1 MCEGPVMSEWKQKR
15 FWNNVHVVSSEVGY
29 FIKLDNKIL
38 RTPAKK
44 QMMLPTEVLA
54 KKVASE
60 WDEQVEEIDP
70 TTMPFTK
77 SANVALDKVSEQ
89 FEEVSSLLGEYGETD
104 LLYYRAD
111 SPPELQKRQKTGW
124 DPIVKWAENTF
135 KVHINS
141 GTGIVYIP
149 QNEKLFLETRRKIN
163 NLSIFELTAFYDM
176 VSITGSLILGLAII
190 DRRLS
195 AEEAYQLSRI
205 DEQWQLE
212 QWGED
217 EEAQVASN
225 LKNIAIL
232 HSEEFFA
239 LSDRNKST
247 FF

>member
-1 MCEGPVMSEWKQKR
+1 MSEWKQKR
-15 FWNNVHVVSSEVGY
+15 FWKNVHVVSSETGY
-29 FIKLDNKIL
+29 LIKLDDKIL
-38 RTPAKK
+38 KTPAKK
-44 QMMLPTEVLA
+44 QMLLPTEALA

-60 WDEQVEEIDP
+60 WGKQVEEVDP
-70 TTMPFTK
+70 TSMPFTK
-77 SANVALDKVSEQ
+77 SSNAALDKVSEQ
-89 FEEVSSLLGEYGETD
+89 FEEVSSLLGEYGDTD

-124 DPIVKWAENTF
+124 DPIVNWAENTF
-135 KVHINS
+135 KVQINC
-141 GTGIVYIP
+141 GMGIVYIP
-149 QNEKLFLETRRKIN
+149 QDAKLFSEINIKIN
-163 NLSIFELTAFYDM
+163 SLSIFELTAFYDM

-190 DRRLS
+190 NGRLS

-225 LKNIAIL
+225 LKNMAIL

-239 LSDRNKST
+239 LSDGNKST
-247 FF
+247 IF

>member
-1 MCEGPVMSEWKQKR
+1 MSEWKQKR
-15 FWNNVHVVSSEVGY
+15 FWKNAHVVSSETGY
-29 FIKLDNKIL
+29 LIKLDDKIL
-38 RTPAKK
+38 KTPAKK
-44 QMMLPTEVLA
+44 QMLLPTEALA

-60 WDEQVEEIDP
+60 WGEQVEEIDP

-77 SANVALDKVSEQ
+77 SSNAALDKVSEQ
-89 FEEVSSLLGEYGETD
+89 FEEVSSLLGEYGDTD

-124 DPIVKWAENTF
+124 DPIVNWAENTF
-135 KVHINS
+135 KVQINC

-149 QNEKLFLETRRKIN
+149 QDAKLFSEINIKIN
-163 NLSIFELTAFYDM
+163 SLSIFELTAFYDM

-190 DRRLS
+190 NGRLS

-225 LKNIAIL
+225 LKNMAIL

-239 LSDRNKST
+239 LSDGNKST
-247 FF
+247 IF

>member
-1 MCEGPVMSEWKQKR
+1 V
-15 FWNNVHVVSSEVGY
+15 
-29 FIKLDNKIL
+29 
-38 RTPAKK
+38 
-44 QMMLPTEVLA
+44 LPTEALA

-77 SANVALDKVSEQ
+77 SANAALDKVSEQ
-89 FEEVSSLLGEYGETD
+89 FEEVSSLLGEYGDTD

-111 SPPELQKRQKTGW
+111 SPPELQKRQKIGW

-135 KVHINS
+135 KVKINC

-149 QNEKLFLETRRKIN
+149 QNEQMFSEIRIKIS

-190 DRRLS
+190 NGRLS
-195 AEEAYQLSRI
+195 AEEAYQLSRV
-205 DEQWQLE
+205 DELWQLE

-217 EEAQVASN
+217 EEAQAVSN
-225 LKNIAIL
+225 LKNAAIL
-232 HSEEFFA
+232 HSEEFFS
-239 LSDRNKST
+239 LSGRTKST
-247 FF
+247 IF

>member
-1 MCEGPVMSEWKQKR
+1 MSEWKQRR
-15 FWNNVHVVSSEVGY
+15 FWKNVHVVSSEAGY
-29 FIKLDNKIL
+29 FIKLDDKIL
-38 RTPAKK
+38 KTPAKR
-44 QMMLPTEVLA
+44 QMMLPTETLA

-60 WDEQVEEIDP
+60 WGQQVEEIDP

-77 SANVALDKVSEQ
+77 AANAALDKVSEQ
-89 FEEVSSLLGEYGETD
+89 FEEVSSLLGEYGDTD

-135 KVHINS
+135 KVQINC

-149 QNEKLFLETRRKIN
+149 QNEKLFSEIRKKISSLN
-163 NLSIFELTAFYDM
+163 IFELTAFYDM

-190 DRRLS
+190 NGRLS

-225 LKNIAIL
+225 VKNAAIL

-239 LSDRNKST
+239 LSDGNKST
-247 FF
+247 IF

>member
-1 MCEGPVMSEWKQKR
+1 MPEWKQKR
-15 FWNNVHVVSSEVGY
+15 FWKNVHVVSSEAGY
-29 FIKLDNKIL
+29 FIKLDEKIL
-38 RTPAKK
+38 KTPAKK
-44 QMMLPTEVLA
+44 QMVLPTETLA
-54 KKVASE
+54 EKVASE
-60 WDEQVEEIDP
+60 WDQQVEEIDP

-89 FEEVSSLLGEYGETD
+89 YEEVSSLLSEYGETD

-124 DPIVKWAENTF
+124 DPILKWAENTF
-135 KVHINS
+135 KVQINC

-149 QNEKLFLETRRKIN
+149 QNEKLFSETRKKIN
-163 NLSIFELTAFYDM
+163 NLGIFELTALYDM

-190 DRRLS
+190 NGRLS

-225 LKNIAIL
+225 QKNIAIL

-239 LSDRNKST
+239 LSHRNKST
-247 FF
+247 IF

>member
-1 MCEGPVMSEWKQKR
+1 MSEWKQKR
-15 FWNNVHVVSSEVGY
+15 FWKNVDVVSSETKF
-29 FIKLDNKIL
+29 FIKLDDKIL
-38 RTPAKK
+38 KTPAKK
-44 QMMLPTEVLA
+44 QMMLPTEALA

-70 TTMPFTK
+70 TKMPFTK
-77 SANVALDKVSEQ
+77 SSNAALDKVSEQ
-89 FEEVSSLLGEYGETD
+89 FEEVSSLLGEYGDTD

-111 SPPELQKRQKTGW
+111 SPPELQNRQKTGW
-124 DPIVKWAENTF
+124 DPIVNWAENTF
-135 KVHINS
+135 KVQIYC

-149 QNEKLFLETRRKIN
+149 QNEKLISEIRIKIN

-190 DRRLS
+190 NGRLS
-195 AEEAYQLSRI
+195 AEEAYQLSQI

-225 LKNIAIL
+225 QKNISIL

-239 LSDRNKST
+239 LSDGNKST
-247 FF
+247 IF

>member
-1 MCEGPVMSEWKQKR
+1 MPEWKQKR
-15 FWNNVHVVSSEVGY
+15 FWKNVHVVFSEAGY
-29 FIKLDNKIL
+29 LIKLDDKIL
-38 RTPAKK
+38 KTPAKR
-44 QMMLPTEVLA
+44 QMVLPTEALA

-77 SANVALDKVSEQ
+77 SANAALDKVSEQ
-89 FEEVSSLLGEYGETD
+89 FEEVSSLLGEYGDTD

-111 SPPELQKRQKTGW
+111 SPPELQKRQKIGW

-135 KVHINS
+135 KVKINC

-149 QNEKLFLETRRKIN
+149 QNEQMFSEIRIKIS

-190 DRRLS
+190 NGRLS
-195 AEEAYQLSRI
+195 AEKAYQLSRL
-205 DEQWQLE
+205 DELWQLE
-212 QWGED
+212 QWGDD
-217 EEAQVASN
+217 EEAQAASN
-225 LKNIAIL
+225 LKNAAIL

-239 LSDRNKST
+239 LSGQNKST
-247 FF
+247 IF

>member
-1 MCEGPVMSEWKQKR
+1 MSEWKQKR
-15 FWNNVHVVSSEVGY
+15 FWKNVHVFSSETGY
-29 FIKLDNKIL
+29 FIKLDDKIL
-38 RTPAKK
+38 KTPAKK
-44 QMMLPTEVLA
+44 QMMLPTEALA

-77 SANVALDKVSEQ
+77 SANAALDKVSEQ
-89 FEEVSSLLGEYGETD
+89 YVEVSTLLSEYGETD

-111 SPPELQKRQKTGW
+111 SPLELQKRQKNGW

-135 KVHINS
+135 KVQITC

-149 QNEKLFLETRRKIN
+149 QNEKLLSETRKKIN
-163 NLSIFELTAFYDM
+163 NLSIFELTAFHDM

-190 DRRLS
+190 NGRLS
-195 AEEAYQLSRI
+195 AEEAYKLSRI

-225 LKNIAIL
+225 QKNIAIL

-239 LSDRNKST
+239 LSDGNKST
-247 FF
+247 IF

>member
-1 MCEGPVMSEWKQKR
+1 MPEWKQKR
-15 FWNNVHVVSSEVGY
+15 FWKNVHVVSSEAGF
-29 FIKLDNKIL
+29 FIKLDDKIL
-38 RTPAKK
+38 KTPAKR
-44 QMMLPTEVLA
+44 QMMLPTEALA

-60 WDEQVEEIDP
+60 WDKQIEEIDP

-77 SANVALDKVSEQ
+77 SANAALDKVSEQ
-89 FEEVSSLLGEYGETD
+89 YEEVSSLLGEYGETD
-104 LLYYRAD
+104 LLCYRAD

-124 DPIVKWAENTF
+124 DPILKWAENTF
-135 KVHINS
+135 KVQINC

-149 QNEKLFLETRRKIN
+149 QNEKLFSETRKKIN
-163 NLSIFELTAFYDM
+163 NLSIFELTALYDM

-190 DRRLS
+190 NGRLS

-217 EEAQVASN
+217 EEAQVTSN

-239 LSDRNKST
+239 LSDGNKST
-247 FF
+247 IF

>member
-190 DRRLS
+190 NRRLS

>member
-1 MCEGPVMSEWKQKR
+1 MPEWKQKR
-15 FWNNVHVVSSEVGY
+15 FWKNVHVVSSEAGY
-29 FIKLDNKIL
+29 FIKLDDKIL
-38 RTPAKK
+38 KTPAKR
-44 QMMLPTEVLA
+44 QMMLPTEALA

-77 SANVALDKVSEQ
+77 SANAVLDKVSEQ
-89 FEEVSSLLGEYGETD
+89 YEEVSSLLSEYGETD

-111 SPPELQKRQKTGW
+111 SPPELQKRQKNGW

-135 KVHINS
+135 KVQINC

-149 QNEKLFLETRRKIN
+149 QNEKLFSETRKKIN
-163 NLSIFELTAFYDM
+163 NLSIFELTALYDM

-190 DRRLS
+190 HRRLS

-225 LKNIAIL
+225 QKNIAIL

-239 LSDRNKST
+239 LSDGNKST
-247 FF
+247 IF

>member
-1 MCEGPVMSEWKQKR
+1 MSEWKQKR
-15 FWNNVHVVSSEVGY
+15 FWKNVHVVSSEAGY
-29 FIKLDNKIL
+29 FIKLDDKIL
-38 RTPAKK
+38 KTPAKR
-44 QMMLPTEVLA
+44 QMMLPTEALA

-60 WDEQVEEIDP
+60 WDEQVEEIDL

-77 SANVALDKVSEQ
+77 SANAALDKVSEQ
-89 FEEVSSLLGEYGETD
+89 YEEVSSLLSEYGETD

-111 SPPELQKRQKTGW
+111 SPPEIQKRQKTEW
-124 DPIVKWAENTF
+124 DPIINWAENTF
-135 KVHINS
+135 KVQRNC

-149 QNEKLFLETRRKIN
+149 QNEKLFSETRKKIN
-163 NLSIFELTAFYDM
+163 NLSIFELTAFYEM

-190 DRRLS
+190 NGRLS

-225 LKNIAIL
+225 LKNVAIL

-239 LSDRNKST
+239 LSDGNKST
-247 FF
+247 IF

>member
-1 MCEGPVMSEWKQKR
+1 MSEWKQKR
-15 FWNNVHVVSSEVGY
+15 FWNNVHVVLSEAGY

-38 RTPAKK
+38 KTPANK
-44 QMMLPTEVLA
+44 QMMLPTEALA

-77 SANVALDKVSEQ
+77 SANAALDKVSEQ
-89 FEEVSSLLGEYGETD
+89 FEEVSSLLGEYGDTD

-111 SPPELQKRQKTGW
+111 SPLELQKRQKTGW

-135 KVHINS
+135 KVQINC

-149 QNEKLFLETRRKIN
+149 QNDKLVKETRRKIN
-163 NLSIFELTAFYDM
+163 NLSIFELTALYDM

-190 DRRLS
+190 NRRLS

-205 DEQWQLE
+205 DEKWQLK

-217 EEAQVASN
+217 QEAQVASN
-225 LKNIAIL
+225 LKNIAMM

-239 LSDRNKST
+239 LSDGNKNT

>member
-1 MCEGPVMSEWKQKR
+1 MSEWKQKR
-15 FWNNVHVVSSEVGY
+15 FWKNVRVVSSEAGY
-29 FIKLDNKIL
+29 FIKLDDKIL
-38 RTPAKK
+38 KTPAKR
-44 QMMLPTEVLA
+44 QMMLPTEALA

-89 FEEVSSLLGEYGETD
+89 FEEVSSLISEYGDTD

-135 KVHINS
+135 KVQINC

-149 QNEKLFLETRRKIN
+149 QNEKLISEIRIKISSLN
-163 NLSIFELTAFYDM
+163 IFELTAFYDM

-190 DRRLS
+190 NGRLS
-195 AEEAYQLSRI
+195 ADEAYQLSRI

-212 QWGED
+212 HWGED

-225 LKNIAIL
+225 KKNIAIL

-239 LSDRNKST
+239 LSDGNKST
-247 FF
+247 IF

>member
-1 MCEGPVMSEWKQKR
+1 MSEWKQKR
-15 FWNNVHVVSSEVGY
+15 FWKNAHVVSSETGY
-29 FIKLDNKIL
+29 LIKLDDKIL
-38 RTPAKK
+38 KTPAKK
-44 QMMLPTEVLA
+44 QMLLPTEALA

-60 WDEQVEEIDP
+60 WGEQVEEIDP

-77 SANVALDKVSEQ
+77 SSNAALDKVSEQ
-89 FEEVSSLLGEYGETD
+89 FEEVSSLLGEYGDTD

-124 DPIVKWAENTF
+124 DPIVNWAENTF
-135 KVHINS
+135 KVQINC

-149 QNEKLFLETRRKIN
+149 QDAKLFSEINLKIN
-163 NLSIFELTAFYDM
+163 SLSIFELTAFYDM

-190 DRRLS
+190 NGRLS

-225 LKNIAIL
+225 KKNIAIL

-239 LSDRNKST
+239 LSDGNKST
-247 FF
+247 IF

>member
-1 MCEGPVMSEWKQKR
+1 MSEWKPKR
-15 FWNNVHVVSSEVGY
+15 FWKNVHVASLEAGY
-29 FIKLDNKIL
+29 SIKLDEKIL
-38 RTPAKK
+38 KTPAKK
-44 QMMLPTEVLA
+44 QMLLPTEKLA

-60 WDEQVEEIDP
+60 WDQQVEEIDP

-77 SANVALDKVSEQ
+77 SANAALDKVSEQ
-89 FEEVSSLLGEYGETD
+89 SEEVISLLGEYGETD

-111 SPPELQKRQKTGW
+111 SPPELQKRQKLGW
-124 DPIVKWAENTF
+124 DPIIKWAENTF
-135 KVHINS
+135 EVQINC

-149 QNEKLFLETRRKIN
+149 QNEKLISETRKKIN
-163 NLSIFELTAFYDM
+163 TLSIFELAAFYDM

-190 DRRLS
+190 NGRLS

-225 LKNIAIL
+225 LKKIAIL

-239 LSDRNKST
+239 LSGGNKST
-247 FF
+247 IF

>member
-1 MCEGPVMSEWKQKR
+1 MSEWKPKR
-15 FWNNVHVVSSEVGY
+15 FWKNVHVASLEAGY
-29 FIKLDNKIL
+29 FIKLDEKIL
-38 RTPAKK
+38 KTPAKK
-44 QMMLPTEVLA
+44 QMVLPTETLA
-54 KKVASE
+54 EKVASE
-60 WDEQVEEIDP
+60 WDQQVEEIDP

-77 SANVALDKVSEQ
+77 SANAALDKVSEQ
-89 FEEVSSLLGEYGETD
+89 FEEVCSLLGEYGDTD

-135 KVHINS
+135 KVQINC

-149 QNEKLFLETRRKIN
+149 QNEKLFSETRKKIN
-163 NLSIFELTAFYDM
+163 NLSIFELTALYDM

-190 DRRLS
+190 NGRLS

-225 LKNIAIL
+225 LKNMAIL

-239 LSDRNKST
+239 LSDGNKST
-247 FF
+247 IF

>member
-1 MCEGPVMSEWKQKR
+1 MSEWKQKR
-15 FWNNVHVVSSEVGY
+15 FWKNVRIVSSETGY

-38 RTPAKK
+38 KTPAKK
-44 QMMLPTEVLA
+44 QMKLPTEALA

-77 SANVALDKVSEQ
+77 SSNAALDKVSEQ
-89 FEEVSSLLGEYGETD
+89 FEEVSSLLGEYGDTD

-111 SPPELQKRQKTGW
+111 SPPELQKRQKAGW
-124 DPIVKWAENTF
+124 DPIVKWAENTI
-135 KVHINS
+135 KVQINY

-149 QNEKLFLETRRKIN
+149 QNAKLFSETRRKIN
-163 NLSIFELTAFYDM
+163 KLSIFELTAFYDM

-190 DRRLS
+190 NGRLS
-195 AEEAYQLSRI
+195 AKEAFQLSRI

-239 LSDRNKST
+239 LSNGNKST
-247 FF
+247 IF

>member
-1 MCEGPVMSEWKQKR
+1 M
-15 FWNNVHVVSSEVGY
+15 
-29 FIKLDNKIL
+29 
-38 RTPAKK
+38 
-44 QMMLPTEVLA
+44 A

-77 SANVALDKVSEQ
+77 SANAVLDKVSEQ
-89 FEEVSSLLGEYGETD
+89 YEEVSSLLSEYGETD

-124 DPIVKWAENTF
+124 DPILKWAENTF
-135 KVHINS
+135 KVQINC

-149 QNEKLFLETRRKIN
+149 QNEKLFSETRKKIN

-176 VSITGSLILGLAII
+176 VSITGSLSLGLAII
-190 DRRLS
+190 NGRLS

-239 LSDRNKST
+239 LSDGNKST
-247 FF
+247 IF

>member
-1 MCEGPVMSEWKQKR
+1 MSEWKQRR
-15 FWNNVHVVSSEVGY
+15 FWKNVHVVSSEAGY
-29 FIKLDNKIL
+29 FIKLDDKIL
-38 RTPAKK
+38 KTPAKR
-44 QMMLPTEVLA
+44 QMMLPTETLA

-60 WDEQVEEIDP
+60 WGQLVEEIDP

-77 SANVALDKVSEQ
+77 AANAALDKVSEQ
-89 FEEVSSLLGEYGETD
+89 FEEVSSLLGEYGDTD

-135 KVHINS
+135 KVQINC

-149 QNEKLFLETRRKIN
+149 QNEKLFSEIRKKISSLN
-163 NLSIFELTAFYDM
+163 IFELTAFYDM

-190 DRRLS
+190 NGRLS

-225 LKNIAIL
+225 VKNAAIL

-239 LSDRNKST
+239 LSDGNKST
-247 FF
+247 IF

>member
-1 MCEGPVMSEWKQKR
+1 MSEWKQKR
-15 FWNNVHVVSSEVGY
+15 FWKNVHVVSSEDGY
-29 FIKLDNKIL
+29 FIKLDDKIL
-38 RTPAKK
+38 KTPAKR
-44 QMMLPTEVLA
+44 QMMLPTEALA

-60 WDEQVEEIDP
+60 WDEQIEEIHP

-77 SANVALDKVSEQ
+77 SANAALDKVSEQ
-89 FEEVSSLLGEYGETD
+89 YVEVSTLLSEYGETD

-111 SPPELQKRQKTGW
+111 SPLELQKRQKTGW

-135 KVHINS
+135 KVQINC

-149 QNEKLFLETRRKIN
+149 QNEKLFSETRKKIN
-163 NLSIFELTAFYDM
+163 NLSIFELTALYDM

-190 DRRLS
+190 NGRLS

-225 LKNIAIL
+225 LKNMAIL

-239 LSDRNKST
+239 LSDGNKST
-247 FF
+247 IF

>member
-1 MCEGPVMSEWKQKR
+1 MSEWKQKR
-15 FWNNVHVVSSEVGY
+15 FWKNAHVVSSETGY
-29 FIKLDNKIL
+29 LIKLDDKIL
-38 RTPAKK
+38 KTPAKK
-44 QMMLPTEVLA
+44 QMLLPTEALA

-60 WDEQVEEIDP
+60 WGEQVEEIDP

-77 SANVALDKVSEQ
+77 SSNAALDKVSEQ
-89 FEEVSSLLGEYGETD
+89 FEEVSSLLGEYGDTD

-124 DPIVKWAENTF
+124 DPIVNWAENTF
-135 KVHINS
+135 KVQINC

-149 QNEKLFLETRRKIN
+149 QDTKLFSEINIKIN
-163 NLSIFELTAFYDM
+163 SLSIFELAAFYDM

-190 DRRLS
+190 NGRLS

-225 LKNIAIL
+225 KKNIAIL

-239 LSDRNKST
+239 LSDGNKST
-247 FF
+247 IF

>member
-1 MCEGPVMSEWKQKR
+1 MSEWKQKR
-15 FWNNVHVVSSEVGY
+15 FWKSVHVVSSEAGY
-29 FIKLDNKIL
+29 FIKLDDKIL
-38 RTPAKK
+38 KTPAKR
-44 QMMLPTEVLA
+44 QMMLPTEALA

-77 SANVALDKVSEQ
+77 SANAVMDKVSEQ
-89 FEEVSSLLGEYGETD
+89 YEEVSSLLGEYGETD
-104 LLYYRAD
+104 LLCYRAD

-124 DPIVKWAENTF
+124 DPILKWAENIF
-135 KVHINS
+135 KVQINC
-141 GTGIVYIP
+141 GIGIVYIP
-149 QNEKLFLETRRKIN
+149 QNENLFSEIHRKISSLN
-163 NLSIFELTAFYDM
+163 IFELTAFYDM

-190 DRRLS
+190 NGRLS

-239 LSDRNKST
+239 LSDGNKST
-247 FF
+247 IF